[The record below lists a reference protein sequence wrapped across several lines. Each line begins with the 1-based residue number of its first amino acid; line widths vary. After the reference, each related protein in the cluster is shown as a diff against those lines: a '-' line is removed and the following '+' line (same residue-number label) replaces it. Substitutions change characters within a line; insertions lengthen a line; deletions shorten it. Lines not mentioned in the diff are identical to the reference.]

1 MTTVVRRAA
10 LVAVLVALVAART
23 HAAAVDEIVKR
34 VQARYDATADFIAD
48 VVQEAR
54 IASLD
59 RTVTAQ
65 GTVAFKKPG
74 RMRWD
79 LTQGDPQVIVSDG
92 TTLWIYRPEDK
103 QAIKM
108 PFSQVFQ
115 SSTPMSFLTGV
126 GRIADDFRASLD
138 GQDEKNIV
146 LLLIPKQAGTEVGK
160 LRLTV
165 ARDSYDIMGAE
176 VTDPLGNVSKL
187 RFSALRRNA
196 GLPDD
201 VFVFQAPPGVDVV
214 TAPAP

>member
-1 MTTVVRRAA
+1 MLPVIYRIGLLAGLLSMT
-10 LVAVLVALVAART
+10 AARSEG
-23 HAAAVDEIVKR
+23 AAVDEIVKR

-48 VVQEAR
+48 VTQEAR

-59 RTVTAQ
+59 KTVTAK

-79 LTQGDPQVIVSDG
+79 LSEGDPQVIVSDG

-108 PFSQVFQ
+108 PFSQVFR
-115 SSTPMSFLTGV
+115 STTPMSFLTGV

-138 GQDEKNIV
+138 GQDEKTIE
-146 LLLIPKQAGTEVGK
+146 LLLLPKQAGTEVGK

-187 RFSALRRNA
+187 RFSSLRRNA

-201 VFVFQAPPGVDVV
+201 VFVFQAPPGVDIV
-214 TAPAP
+214 TAPAQ